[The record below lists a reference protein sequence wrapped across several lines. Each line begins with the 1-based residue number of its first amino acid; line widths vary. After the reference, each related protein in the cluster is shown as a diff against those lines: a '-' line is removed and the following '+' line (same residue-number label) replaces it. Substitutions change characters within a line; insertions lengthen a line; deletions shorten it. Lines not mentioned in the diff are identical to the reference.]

1 MSKVLKVPEGKSASD
16 YQKVYNDIATKISEN
31 LEFDENAGYYGQL
44 LRLAWHT
51 SGTYDKSDNSG
62 GSYGGTM
69 IFAPE
74 EFDPENA
81 GLQVG
86 REFLMEF
93 LVKYPWISRGD
104 LWTLGGVAAVQES
117 GGPKIEWNQVEL
129 MTILHLKSHQMV
141 DYPMLQKMVNMLK
154 ICFARMGF
162 NEEKPLPYS
171 VLMF

>member
-1 MSKVLKVPEGKSASD
+1 M
-16 YQKVYNDIATKISEN
+16 
-31 LEFDENAGYYGQL
+31 

-104 LWTLGGVAAVQES
+104 LWTLGRCCCCTRIRWS
-117 GGPKIEWNQVEL
+117 KIEWRPGR
-129 MTILHLKSHQMV
+129 V
-141 DYPMLQKMVNMLK
+141 DDNTASKVPPNGRLPDASKDGKYVKDL
-154 ICFARMGF
+154 FARMGF
-162 NEEKPLPYS
+162 NEREPLPYL